1 MADAAGVVRLPRR
14 SERPARGQ
22 LRGDYSQASP
32 PGLRRPGLKPFPNL
46 WKALVGQQPGNL
58 RGCPAVAPCRG
69 PNAAQFQL
77 SGNGCQ
83 RRLTRPLDLG
93 NNRSRRWQL
102 GGSLIYSGFLAFNFL
117 GSFPQR
123 RSYDIVVEGLLCR
136 SKNAGPDRSRFFSGG
151 ECERSARSPAA
162 FRAVKMWALPLEQH
176 SRHFAPVIDPLG
188 EGYWERI

>member
-1 MADAAGVVRLPRR
+1 MSTLTGVLLAPSRVMMGAAGTAVLCEEWGRKVESGPSPRSRLGR
-14 SERPARGQ
+14 
-22 LRGDYSQASP
+22 
-32 PGLRRPGLKPFPNL
+32 
-46 WKALVGQQPGNL
+46 QQPGDL

-69 PNAAQFQL
+69 PRATRSQL
-77 SGNGCQ
+77 LGDGCQ